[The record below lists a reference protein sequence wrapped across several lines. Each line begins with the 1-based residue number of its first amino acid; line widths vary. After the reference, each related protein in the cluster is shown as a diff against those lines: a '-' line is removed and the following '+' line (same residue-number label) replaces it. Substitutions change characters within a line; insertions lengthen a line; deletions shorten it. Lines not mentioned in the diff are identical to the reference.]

1 MLIQVILIAVT
12 LGVLVLLLQRRAAA
26 RTRAWKKLIM
36 LALAAAAV
44 ASILYP
50 ELTTRVANF
59 VGVGRGT
66 DLLLYLLVAV
76 FLYVTVGFY
85 LRFRDL
91 ERQLT
96 VVARRLAIDEA
107 VQGQGPPLPAAASMT
122 GDVAG
127 PAVSGRPKDGP
138 GAVQPPPG
146 NGAAAR

>member
-1 MLIQVILIAVT
+1 VLIQVILIAVT
-12 LGVLVLLLQRRAAA
+12 LGVLLLLLQRRTAA

-50 ELTTRVANF
+50 ELTTKVANF

-107 VQGQGPPLPAAASMT
+107 VQAHALPVAAAGS
-122 GDVAG
+122 VAE
-127 PAVSGRPKDGP
+127 PAVSGRPTDDPAAG
-138 GAVQPPPG
+138 QPPRG
-146 NGAAAR
+146 HDAGGT